1 MIFCDTGPLVA
12 LMNRAD
18 KHHADCADLLEYD
31 RGPLVIPALV
41 VLEVCQVLDSRSGPA
56 AEAAFLGSLSRGE
69 FVVEELVAH
78 DYQRMSELIRQ
89 YSNLPLGAAD
99 ASVVAVAERLGISEV
114 ATLDRRHFSIVRPK
128 HVQAFTLLP
137 G

>member
-18 KHHADCADLLEYD
+18 KYHADCADLFECD
-31 RGPLVIPALV
+31 AGPLVIPALV

-56 AEAAFLGSLSRGE
+56 AEAAFLSSVSRGE

-78 DYQRMSELIRQ
+78 DYHRMSELIRK

-99 ASVVAVAERLGISEV
+99 ASVVAVAERLGIAEL

-128 HVQAFTLLP
+128 HVTAFTLLP
-137 G
+137 E